1 MYQESSEWKG
11 LGRRILINL
20 KTIICRVVCNTNP
33 TVTTLIKDHVQVR
46 LISGSVANSS
56 TFYSYLVPR
65 LNPAPGP
72 NPFDLQFSPP
82 RGPISGG
89 TNLSIWGNSLDTGS
103 TRSVTIAGKLCQLS
117 MIGYEQ
123 NNYGLGS

>member
-1 MYQESSEWKG
+1 MKLSSF
-11 LGRRILINL
+11 
-20 KTIICRVVCNTNP
+20 CRVVCNTNP
-33 TVTTLIKDHVQVR
+33 TVTTLIKDRIQVR

-72 NPFDLQFSPP
+72 NPFGLQFSPP

-89 TNLSIWGNSLDTGS
+89 TNLSIWGDSIDIGS
-103 TRSVTIAGKLCQLS
+103 ICSVTVAGKPCQLS
-117 MIGYEQ
+117 VIGYEQ
-123 NNYGLGS
+123 TSSPPHTHILTPMRWS